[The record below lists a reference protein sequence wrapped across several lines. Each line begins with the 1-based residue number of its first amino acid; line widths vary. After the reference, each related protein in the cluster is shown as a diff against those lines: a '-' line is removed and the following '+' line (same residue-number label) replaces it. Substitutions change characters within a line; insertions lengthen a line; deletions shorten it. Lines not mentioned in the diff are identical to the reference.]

1 MPESTRDATGWPLAA
16 AVSSPSMQGRPG
28 TKQLPGLLAFVA
40 TLLLAA
46 PAPAAVTTIGS
57 DLSSLPGPGE
67 GVCALS
73 SPAVA
78 HSCTAAQSA
87 LVAGHL
93 AKSGLTAP
101 SAGTIVGWRVR
112 SGSASPA
119 TASVKLHLR
128 LLHANGTAGSASP
141 SVVLPLAQP
150 GIHSFPALLPVQ
162 AGDRLAVESVVRG
175 TGSGPA
181 YVPIAKVEAGL
192 GSLDEWISPLFP
204 GLDLTPDSTREG
216 AELLVSAEIDT
227 DLQPPRTKLTYP
239 QRQDFLTEK
248 EVLVRFR
255 CNEDATVFASGQLE
269 YPRGARGGVIY
280 GLYGTSRQVKA
291 GTKTTLRLRLPRKTL
306 EAASRALD
314 NGKRIVVKVT
324 VSATD
329 RVGNRSGS
337 TVAAIRPKR

>member
-1 MPESTRDATGWPLAA
+1 
-16 AVSSPSMQGRPG
+16 MQGRLG
-28 TKQLPGLLAFVA
+28 TKRFAGPVA
-40 TLLLAA
+40 LVAALLLAA

-57 DLSSLPGPGE
+57 DLSGLPSSGE
-67 GVCALS
+67 GICVLS
-73 SPAVA
+73 PPVA
-78 HSCTAAQSA
+78 ARSCSGAQSA
-87 LVAGHL
+87 LTSGHL
-93 AKSGLTAP
+93 AKGGLTAP
-101 SAGTIVGWRVR
+101 AAGTIVGWQVR
-112 SGSASPA
+112 SGGASSA

-128 LLHANGTAGSASP
+128 LLHANGAVGSAS
-141 SVVLPLAQP
+141 SAVTLPLAQP

-162 AGDRLAVESVVRG
+162 AGDRLAVESVVRSS
-175 TGSGPA
+175 GSGPA
-181 YVPIAKVEAGL
+181 YAPIVNVEPGV
-192 GSLDEWISPLFP
+192 GSLEGWASPLFS

-255 CNEDATVFASGQLE
+255 CNENATVFASGQLE
-269 YPRGARGGVIY
+269 YPRGTRGGVIY

-291 GTKTTLRLRLPRKTL
+291 GTKTTLRLRLPRNTL
-306 EAASRALD
+306 EAAQRAFG

-324 VSATD
+324 VSAAD